1 MAEPTDPPEPT
12 QTPPADL
19 PAADPTPEAPPA
31 DPGEAHPVGLE
42 PGSAAPSTSVEAD
55 QSQYFA
61 EEEGDPPKDEGEV
74 VELPAPT
81 APQQQA
87 SATSVVDPAPQPGA
101 EPAAAQPPA
110 PGTAAPPQQQQQA
123 EPAPAAPPTSQAGD
137 PPSQPQPMTR
147 EELLTSL
154 GIAPTV
160 PVAEPTPAPQ
170 AQPAQPAPAPG
181 LTEAQIQQLQQQQQ
195 TQTFE
200 QVRDQQIQQLA
211 DNHYALDEEAVEL
224 LSTEPEKVFARGLSR
239 VFMDAV
245 QATTQQL
252 VQALPGLVQGLQS
265 QQEENTRYE
274 DVLYQFWG
282 SRGFDLRE
290 HESDLASAGAAYR
303 MSNPSASA
311 DEIIQ
316 QIGAQVILAKQIVPV
331 ALQGGQAGVQ
341 PPHGAPPPQPAPFQS
356 GAAAPG
362 VLGTQPAL
370 EGYAAVDEQ
379 LFAEEIEE

>member
-1 MAEPTDPPEPT
+1 MAESTDPSAST
-12 QTPPADL
+12 QTPPADP
-19 PAADPTPEAPPA
+19 PAAEPAPEAPPA
-31 DPGEAHPVGLE
+31 DPGEAHAVGPE
-42 PGSAAPSTSVEAD
+42 PGTVVPDAPPVVDQAA
-55 QSQYFA
+55 YFA
-61 EEEGDPPKDEGEV
+61 EEEGDPPGDVGEV
-74 VELPAPT
+74 VEPPAPT
-81 APQQQA
+81 APQQQVQPTPA
-87 SATSVVDPAPQPGA
+87 APVADPAPQSGA
-101 EPAAAQPPA
+101 EPVAAQPPA
-110 PGTAAPPQQQQQA
+110 PGTAAPVA
-123 EPAPAAPPTSQAGD
+123 EPASQAGD
-137 PPSQPQPMTR
+137 LPSQPQPMTR

-154 GIAPTV
+154 GIAPTTV

-181 LTEAQIQQLQQQQQ
+181 LAEGQLQQLQQQQQQQQ

-282 SRGFDLRE
+282 SRGFDLKE
-290 HESDLASAGAAYR
+290 HESDLAAAGAAYR
-303 MSNPSASA
+303 MSNPNASA

-316 QIGAQVILAKQIVPV
+316 QIGAQVILAKQIVPL
-331 ALQGGQAGVQ
+331 ALQGGQ
-341 PPHGAPPPQPAPFQS
+341 PPNGGQAPTPQPAPFQS

-370 EGYAAVDEQ
+370 EGYAAVDQQ